1 MTIHELLL
9 KRFATKKFDP
19 TKKVSDED
27 LQYVLEAARLSCSSS
42 NTQPWHITVI
52 TNPEL
57 RAELRPVSYG
67 QAQVTDASHLLVLS
81 ALNDATPRIMR
92 TMELIRE
99 KAGEASAESY
109 QKMANGSVPTA
120 PEARASM
127 LKAQTYLALQA
138 MILAAADRGLDSCPM
153 GGFDAA
159 KYAEIL
165 GFTDKMPVAL
175 LTLGYALEPGF
186 AKIRVPMEDMVEY
199 RN

>member
-99 KAGEASAESY
+99 KAGGPRLRAIRRWRMVRS
-109 QKMANGSVPTA
+109 QPLLKLVPA
-120 PEARASM
+120 
-127 LKAQTYLALQA
+127 
-138 MILAAADRGLDSCPM
+138 C
-153 GGFDAA
+153 
-159 KYAEIL
+159 
-165 GFTDKMPVAL
+165 
-175 LTLGYALEPGF
+175 
-186 AKIRVPMEDMVEY
+186 
-199 RN
+199 

>member
-19 TKKVSDED
+19 TKKISDED

-67 QAQVTDASHLLVLS
+67 QAQITDASHLLVLS
-81 ALNDATPRIMR
+81 ALKDATPRITR

-99 KAGEASAESY
+99 KAGDTSAESY
-109 QKMANGSVPTA
+109 QKMANGSVPTE

-127 LKAQTYLALQA
+127 LKAQTFLALQA
-138 MILAAADRGLDSCPM
+138 MVLAAADRGLDSCPM
-153 GGFDAA
+153 GGFDSV

-165 GFTDKMPVAL
+165 GFEDKTPVAL
-175 LTLGYALEPGF
+175 LALGYALEPGF

-199 RN
+199 RA

>member
-57 RAELRPVSYG
+57 RAKLRPVSYG

-165 GFTDKMPVAL
+165 GFTDKTPVAL

-199 RN
+199 RK

>member
-67 QAQVTDASHLLVLS
+67 QAQVTDASHLLV
-81 ALNDATPRIMR
+81 
-92 TMELIRE
+92 
-99 KAGEASAESY
+99 
-109 QKMANGSVPTA
+109 
-120 PEARASM
+120 
-127 LKAQTYLALQA
+127 
-138 MILAAADRGLDSCPM
+138 
-153 GGFDAA
+153 
-159 KYAEIL
+159 
-165 GFTDKMPVAL
+165 
-175 LTLGYALEPGF
+175 
-186 AKIRVPMEDMVEY
+186 
-199 RN
+199 